1 MLDFCRKTLY
11 LLSTPRLKLAAL
23 LAAFV
28 MVSALESVG
37 IWIIL
42 PFITLASDPSRV
54 NETLWLSR
62 LYEQTPLSS
71 PTQFVALLGGGIVV
85 AFCLKSFLSWWM
97 QVSAF
102 TFGYRAQAVLTD
114 RLMQAYLGAP
124 YPFHLRNNSA
134 QIQQNVITETR
145 RFSNGVLIPF
155 LQFSSNLFI
164 TASLGIM
171 LCLTNIVAIVVIL
184 GAALPLILLFGL
196 IKNRLSDWGQR
207 ISETETEILRLVN
220 HSLGGIKETK
230 VIGCEPYFEEK
241 IRHQANTYAKT
252 LSKFFAYTLAPRSM
266 VEALLIIFL
275 VGCVVIFLLMGQ
287 SIQSLLPVLSVF
299 ALASIRMIPA
309 LTNLTNTLSTLKSS
323 TFTIEKLYG
332 ELKQLE
338 SGSEQQKYSRKSL
351 SRQNRSVDYSGSFA
365 LAQAAKSARF
375 RFTQKID
382 LVDISY
388 RYPNTATKALDAL
401 SLSIPKNQS
410 IALIGKSGAGKTTL
424 VDVVLGLLTPQRG
437 DIRVDDQSVYRSLRH
452 WQDLIGYIPQSIF
465 LIDDTIERNVAF
477 GVPIDQIDADRLWE
491 AIQAAQLT
499 DLIESLPK
507 GLDTMVG
514 ERGVLLSG
522 GQRQRI
528 GIARALY
535 HGREI
540 LVLDE
545 ATSALDNETET
556 LVTDAI
562 RALSGQKTLIIIA
575 HRLSTIEHCDRV
587 YELSQGHVVRAGTY
601 QEVVGQAALTTRPS
615 SPG

>member
-11 LLSTPRLKLAAL
+11 LLSTSRLKLAAL
-23 LAAFV
+23 LTAFV
-28 MVSALESVG
+28 LVSALESFG

-42 PFITLASDPSRV
+42 PFITLASDPSRI
-54 NETLWLSR
+54 NTTPWLFG
-62 LYEQTPLSS
+62 LYQQTALSS
-71 PTQFVALLGGGIVV
+71 PAQFVALIGGLIVV
-85 AFCLKSFLSWWM
+85 TFCLKSFLSWWM

-102 TFGYRAQAVLTD
+102 TFGYRAQAILTT
-114 RLMQAYLGAP
+114 RLMQAYLRAP
-124 YPFHLRNNSA
+124 YPFHLENNSA

-155 LQFSSNLFI
+155 LQFASNLFI

-184 GAALPLILLFGL
+184 GAALPLVLLFGL
-196 IKNRLSDWGQR
+196 IKNRLSAWGKR

-220 HSLGGIKETK
+220 HSLGGIKEAK
-230 VIGCEPYFEEK
+230 VIGCEPYFEDQ
-241 IRHQANTYAKT
+241 IQHQAHIYAKT
-252 LSKFFAYTLAPRSM
+252 LSNFFAYTLAPRSM

-287 SIQSLLPVLSVF
+287 SIQSLLPILSVF
-299 ALASIRMIPA
+299 ALASIRMVPA

-338 SGSEQQKYSRKSL
+338 TRSALKGDYVKSAEAISMSRSEGISRAEGSASGSLEFA
-351 SRQNRSVDYSGSFA
+351 RS
-365 LAQAAKSARF
+365 
-375 RFTQKID
+375 ID

-388 RYPNTATKALDAL
+388 RYPNAADDALHHL

-410 IALIGKSGAGKTTL
+410 VAFIGRSGAGKTTL
-424 VDVVLGLLTPQRG
+424 VDVVLGLLTPQYG
-437 DIRVDDQSVYRSLRH
+437 DIQVDGKTVYRQLRH

-465 LIDDTIERNVAF
+465 LIDDTIEHNIAF
-477 GVPIDQIDADRLWE
+477 GVPSDQIDNSRLWE
-491 AIQAAQLT
+491 ALRAAQLT
-499 DLIESLPK
+499 ELIEELPK
-507 GLDTMVG
+507 GIDTVVG

-556 LVTDAI
+556 LVTEAI

-587 YELSQGHVVRAGTY
+587 YELSQGTVVRAGTY
-601 QEVVGQAALTTRPS
+601 QEVVGQTASIR
-615 SPG
+615 